1 MFNLPTVI
9 TISRQL
15 GSGGAYLGQQLA
27 EQLGIVYL
35 DREIVIQAAKQLQ
48 VLEEDLESRDEKK
61 TSFWK
66 SAFQLSAYN
75 PPEMY
80 MPPEIYI
87 PSDQDLYQAESEVIQ
102 KVAQERSAVIIGRGG
117 SYLLRDHLRHLSVF
131 LHADLAFRQQRVEK
145 LYNLSAPEA
154 KKLVEKSDRERTRY
168 LQVLTGRDWNDARL
182 YHLSIDTSVIGLEQ
196 AKEVILAGIKSR
208 FGIDPKFE
216 NF

>member
-1 MFNLPTVI
+1 MFNLPTAI

-27 EQLGIVYL
+27 EQLGILYL
-35 DREIVIQAAKQLQ
+35 DREIVIQAAKQLR

-66 SAFQLSAYN
+66 SVFQLSAYN
-75 PPEMY
+75 PPDMY

-102 KVAQERSAVIIGRGG
+102 KVAQERPAVIIGRGG
-117 SYLLRDHLRHLSVF
+117 SYLLRDHPRHFSVF
-131 LHADLAFRQQRVEK
+131 LHADLAFRQQRMEK

-154 KKLVEKSDRERTRY
+154 KKLIEKSDRERARY
-168 LQVLTGRDWNDARL
+168 LRVLTNRDWSDARI
-182 YHLSIDTSVIGLEQ
+182 YHLSIDTSVIGIEP
-196 AKEVILAGIKSR
+196 AKEIILAGIKSR
-208 FGIDPKFE
+208 FGMAP
-216 NF
+216 N